1 MFYFERVIYSIK
13 KEINYEPQ
21 IFKMKKNLVTL
32 LFVFTAIN
40 MFGQAP
46 SNSKS
51 GKNSYSNN
59 KVLTAND
66 IVINKA
72 INPLKKVALD
82 PQSIL
87 IYDYDGSLM
96 SFNLESEAFN
106 WTVKATDSHTE
117 MCANQLTLQ
126 DGVVYVPFING
137 EIFAINN
144 KTGQIFWKSRLGTI
158 TDQIVLKN
166 QAPIINDGKLFI
178 TTQSPNNNIY
188 ALDIKDGSL
197 IWNYKL
203 DASNNDIPVLFF
215 DNKVFTQSGNNF
227 YSFEA
232 NTGKLLSQKTFEE
245 PIHGKAVT
253 DGENIFVANEK
264 NVVFALNPNTLDI
277 VWQFKLD
284 ENQSNIKDR
293 IFSKDKKLYFAAE
306 GPEVSS
312 LYAVDSKTGTQI
324 WKSDFK
330 NDIIEYVVEE
340 SDNAW
345 GYTRKGKLFQIDL
358 ANGEMAFD
366 MKLSTRPISNLEFAE
381 ENYMYYYSDAALIQ
395 FEFSTKDENEVY
407 LRTSIKDDAYSAYL
421 KILR

>member
-1 MFYFERVIYSIK
+1 
-13 KEINYEPQ
+13 
-21 IFKMKKNLVTL
+21 MKKNLVTL

-66 IVINKA
+66 IVTNKA
-72 INPLKKVALD
+72 INPLKKVPLD

-253 DGENIFVANEK
+253 DGENVFVANEK

-324 WKSDFK
+324 WKTDFK

>member
-13 KEINYEPQ
+13 KEINYQPQ

-66 IVINKA
+66 IVTNKA

-197 IWNYKL
+197 LWNYKL

-253 DGENIFVANEK
+253 DGENVFVANEK
-264 NVVFALNPNTLDI
+264 NVAFALNPNTLDI

-293 IFSKDKKLYFAAE
+293 IFSKDKKIYFAAE

-324 WKSDFK
+324 WKTDFK